1 LFLSP
6 SFFFKVEVEPFL
18 LFLYKKRESSSK
30 TVARNSQFY
39 LQIFLNLQS
48 KVMASTPS
56 PSSPKLA
63 SFIRGTQTPND
74 IQKKLRMKKYKSM
87 EDIMARARYVV
98 VEKEDYSNTMC
109 EQCGS
114 GDNPEEIMLCDK
126 CDNGFHMKCVRPI
139 VVRIPIGPWI
149 CFKCSGTKKVTGR
162 RLIHF

>member
-1 LFLSP
+1 
-6 SFFFKVEVEPFL
+6 
-18 LFLYKKRESSSK
+18 
-30 TVARNSQFY
+30 
-39 LQIFLNLQS
+39 
-48 KVMASTPS
+48 MASTPS

-114 GDNPEEIMLCDK
+114 GDNPEELLLCDR
-126 CDNGFHMKCVRPI
+126 CDNGFHIKCVRPI
-139 VVRIPIGPWI
+139 VVRIPIGLWI
-149 CFKCSGTKKVTGR
+149 CLKCSGTKKVTGR
-162 RLIHF
+162 RLINSLHFGNCFFLFNQFLNYDYECYIVFLSFNVFQSSLKRKF